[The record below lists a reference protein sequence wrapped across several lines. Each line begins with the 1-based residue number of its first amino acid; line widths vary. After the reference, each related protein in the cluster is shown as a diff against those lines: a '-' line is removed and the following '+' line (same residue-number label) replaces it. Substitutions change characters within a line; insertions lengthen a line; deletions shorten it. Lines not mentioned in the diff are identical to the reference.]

1 MDPELPG
8 KRPLPYGTTGRVM
21 THPVEGA
28 NPIGKGT
35 TMQLWTTGVASPRA
49 SARTAA
55 RLEDAGWA
63 GFQVVDSQNL
73 SGDPYVALAMAA
85 TATTR
90 LGLATGVTN
99 TVTRHASVTACSIA
113 SVQRISGGRAYLGIG
128 RGDSALAHLGRAPTR
143 LGPFERYLRHLRLYL
158 RGAAVPFEEIDIP
171 TGIAP
176 PMSELELADAP
187 PASQIGW
194 LSTGAPVVPIEV
206 AASGPRVIAIAA
218 LHTDRLM
225 FALGAD
231 TARLAWGIALAKE
244 TRRKA
249 GLDPDGIAY
258 GAYVNAACHENIGTA
273 RDLVRGGLTTFA
285 RFNVMHG
292 TAAGPVSDSDR
303 AVLKELRDSYD
314 MRAHTRGDSRQAGV
328 LTEDFI
334 DRFAIA
340 GPPAHV
346 IAHIHAIAALG
357 LDKIV
362 MTGTRQGMSET
373 DAAEAER
380 LMEAKV
386 LPAFG

>member
-1 MDPELPG
+1 ME
-8 KRPLPYGTTGRVM
+8 
-21 THPVEGA
+21 
-28 NPIGKGT
+28 
-35 TMQLWTTGVASPRA
+35 LWTTGVASPRG
-49 SARTAA
+49 SARTAKQ
-55 RLEDAGWA
+55 LEDAGWA

-85 TATTR
+85 TATSR

-113 SVQRISGGRAYLGIG
+113 SVQRISNGRAYLGVG
-128 RGDSALAHLGRAPTR
+128 RGDSALAHLGRAPAR
-143 LGPFERYLRHLRLYL
+143 LAAFERYLRHLRVYL
-158 RGAAVPFEEIDIP
+158 SGGAVPFDEIDIP
-171 TGIAP
+171 ISIAP

-194 LSTGAPVVPIEV
+194 LTGAGAIVPIEV

-218 LHTDRLM
+218 LHADRLM

-231 TARLAWGIALAKE
+231 PERLEWGIALAKQ
-244 TRRKA
+244 TRAKA
-249 GLDPDGIAY
+249 GLDTDGIAF
-258 GAYVNAACHENIGTA
+258 GAYVNAACHEDIGIA

-292 TAAGPVSDSDR
+292 TASGPVSDSDR
-303 AVLKELRDSYD
+303 DVLRNLHESYD

-328 LTEDFI
+328 LTEPFI

-340 GPPAHV
+340 GPPSLV
-346 IAHIHAIAALG
+346 IERLHGLASLG

-362 MTGTRQGMSET
+362 MTGAMRGVSED
-373 DAAEAER
+373 DAAVAKR
-380 LMEAKV
+380 TMETKV
-386 LPAFG
+386 LPSFVTPAP